1 MGRSKDIASGS
12 KFVDTAGDTMTGTLN
27 TTGLN
32 VTQTG
37 STTVKVGAT
46 GTSGDNDG
54 TLIVNNGGSGD
65 GMLRFDY
72 ETNTDRARI
81 GVTTSGQDLKFFTAG
96 NNERV
101 KIDSSGHV
109 TMPNQPVFYG
119 TRATNQSTTGNQD
132 ASTPIDFPTSNTI
145 ISSTHWNHSNHRFT
159 APVTGNYMFEWG
171 YATNQI
177 AGQSVYRTF
186 LWKNGSKQAWTQ
198 LRNDSNGHTGYNYSS
213 RGALLPLTANDYIH
227 LNSSTDAGYAFYGDS
242 TLRIHLSIFLVG

>member
-1 MGRSKDIASGS
+1 MGKSKDLASGNS
-12 KFVDTAGDTMTGTLN
+12 AAYVETAGDTMTGALTVDTATSTNL
-27 TTGLN
+27 TVDSGVYGGIQFKVAGTDTGYITSYTN
-32 VTQTG
+32 G
-37 STTVKVGAT
+37 SGAEAMYIGGADTVNLHT
-46 GTSGDNDG
+46 GTNHVLTGG
-54 TLIVNNGGSGD
+54 TTRL
-65 GMLRFDY
+65 
-72 ETNTDRARI
+72 
-81 GVTTSGQDLKFFTAG
+81 Q
-96 NNERV
+96 
-101 KIDSSGHV
+101 IDASGHV

-119 TRATNQSTTGNQD
+119 TRATNQTTTGNQD
-132 ASTPIDFPTSNTI
+132 ASTPIDFPTSTTI